1 MNLSE
6 ILNNNNA
13 GGGGLDAFD
22 TTPPAPDFAP
32 LPPGVYSARV
42 LKGEYTTT
50 RTGADAYRIRFEVT
64 EGPHAGTTLVRTWVF
79 TPKALPYARRDLKPF
94 GLTSSAKLLAP
105 FPEPGRDYIVRLVV
119 VLQRDDTGIE
129 RNDIKR
135 VTLLSAGPP
144 TDPPAPPTA
153 PPTDPPAPT
162 AGPTTAGPTTA
173 GLPPELRRF
182 GLGKGKG
189 ATDDR

>member
-6 ILNNNNA
+6 IFNNNNA
-13 GGGGLDAFD
+13 GGLGAFD
-22 TTPPAPDFAP
+22 STPPAPDFEPLAP
-32 LPPGVYSARV
+32 GIYSARV
-42 LKGEYTTT
+42 LKGEFTTT
-50 RTGADAYRIRFEVT
+50 KAGADAYRIRFEVT

-129 RNDIKR
+129 RNDIKKIDIIR
-135 VTLLSAGPP
+135 VDESP
-144 TDPPAPPTA
+144 TAAPPAP
-153 PPTDPPAPT
+153 
-162 AGPTTAGPTTA
+162 TAGPTTA
-173 GLPPELRRF
+173 GLPPELARF
-182 GLGKGKG
+182 ALDRGKG